1 MDFVV
6 DWIPP
11 PLGGVNLVTSG
22 LASACGLYQ
31 PVDHTHLDL
40 CCGGATLKV
49 TVGHATYFSW
59 SWGFGLRGSKFTAP
73 PACVNLLPFTSLA
86 LLVT

>member
-1 MDFVV
+1 M
-6 DWIPP
+6 
-11 PLGGVNLVTSG
+11 TSG

-31 PVDHTHLDL
+31 PVNNTHLDL

-49 TVGHATYFSW
+49 TVGRVNLPFLVL
-59 SWGFGLRGSKFTAP
+59 GVLGPGGSKFTAP